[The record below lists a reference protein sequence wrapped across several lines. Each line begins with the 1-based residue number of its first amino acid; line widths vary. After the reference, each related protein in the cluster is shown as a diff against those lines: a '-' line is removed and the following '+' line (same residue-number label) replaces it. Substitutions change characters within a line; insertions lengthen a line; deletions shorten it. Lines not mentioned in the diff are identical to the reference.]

1 MIEYNYFFYVF
12 RKINNRVFINIT
24 EDLSEKLDVLYLW
37 VRQNLWNLS
46 NKSIF
51 LDINSLLDYIKGL
64 LITIDERIKQ
74 VMKNFQAG
82 SYEDS
87 KIEVLAWYIIFRIFG
102 LESLYPLIA
111 DPLVQEI
118 YIIEHHNIYVDH
130 VIWGRIDVNLF
141 ASEDLVNKLIFFL
154 KLYAN
159 LSLLGEASSAKIEFD
174 VLYSKLRISV
184 DRSESIY
191 FLDIRKAKVLLPL
204 YWLIAELEDKFPLAW
219 LLSLLI
225 IRPNIIIFGETGSG
239 KTTLAKFL
247 LSILPKNWRVA
258 LIEDIA
264 EIPLELLRSKYFRIL
279 VDPYEKRVSPFYDV
293 ALRKSNEILKL
304 LHRMPDYM
312 YVSEIQDREDS
323 WALMMALNA
332 SLRGMATIHA
342 SNIDELINRLC
353 GIYGLEKELVSVV
366 DIFIEMKRI
375 IKPNEIKRTM
385 ASIYV
390 VFNDELNKLLA
401 GYENSLLS
409 KNIICGQKR
418 MILLPVV
425 VNTKMVVD
433 KEFLMELA
441 HYLIT
446 KYLKAMHSDY
456 HAMMR
461 KAVSGVIYELEMILS
476 NIDIRFSRMEYTLVR
491 KNIWKMISDLRNTI
505 DGFYRRITSQGVRG
519 DSI

>member
-239 KTTLAKFL
+239 KTTLAKFIKISCKNSKCKFNGFIF
-247 LSILPKNWRVA
+247 SI
-258 LIEDIA
+258 
-264 EIPLELLRSKYFRIL
+264 
-279 VDPYEKRVSPFYDV
+279 
-293 ALRKSNEILKL
+293 
-304 LHRMPDYM
+304 
-312 YVSEIQDREDS
+312 
-323 WALMMALNA
+323 
-332 SLRGMATIHA
+332 
-342 SNIDELINRLC
+342 
-353 GIYGLEKELVSVV
+353 
-366 DIFIEMKRI
+366 
-375 IKPNEIKRTM
+375 
-385 ASIYV
+385 
-390 VFNDELNKLLA
+390 
-401 GYENSLLS
+401 
-409 KNIICGQKR
+409 
-418 MILLPVV
+418 
-425 VNTKMVVD
+425 
-433 KEFLMELA
+433 
-441 HYLIT
+441 
-446 KYLKAMHSDY
+446 
-456 HAMMR
+456 
-461 KAVSGVIYELEMILS
+461 
-476 NIDIRFSRMEYTLVR
+476 FS
-491 KNIWKMISDLRNTI
+491 
-505 DGFYRRITSQGVRG
+505 F
-519 DSI
+519 